1 VVARIR
7 LARHDDGPRLAALR
21 RSWVEENAGGPVDDD
36 AYDDAYDDAF
46 ADWFAREH
54 QHRVTWLAEVGDRPV
69 GMLNLTVFTRMP
81 RPGRAPSRWGYL
93 GNFFVLAGHRGSG
106 IGTRLLDACTT
117 YADTEGFVRIVL
129 SPSERSVPLYAR
141 AGFGPAGELL
151 LRQGPTAQ
159 EESASPG
166 S

>member
-1 VVARIR
+1 MVAIIR
-7 LARHDDGPRLAALR
+7 PACADDGPSLAGLR
-21 RSWVEENAGGPVDDD
+21 RAWVEENAGAPVDDE
-36 AYDDAYDDAF
+36 AYDDAF

-54 QHRVTWLAEVGDRPV
+54 QHRMTWLAEVDDRPV

-106 IGTRLLDACTT
+106 IGERLLDACTS
-117 YADTEGFVRIVL
+117 YADAEGFVRIVL

-151 LRQGPTAQ
+151 LRPGPA
-159 EESASPG
+159 G
-166 S
+166 